1 FLRFTKEND
10 PSFEQTLQEFPLMVD
25 IVSSGITL
33 NGSDIP
39 VVTGLMPFLDEIDVN
54 SPLPEPGTYCP

>member
-1 FLRFTKEND
+1 
-10 PSFEQTLQEFPLMVD
+10 MVD